1 MPTRGSGR
9 DRERRAARDEAQR
22 RQAARAQRR
31 RQIIAIGAVM
41 LVLLLVGGAIAAAT
55 SSNNSSGTAT
65 STTTTAAASSTT
77 ATDGPTVTTPPGPAG
92 AALTGATPCPAEDGS
107 SARTTQ
113 FAQPPPTCIDPAKS
127 YDAVVTTSEGSFTF
141 YLNTKL
147 APTSVNNFVVLAR
160 YHYYDGTPVTEITTD
175 TTMQAGSVTNSNG
188 SPGPGYTLPAEYQ
201 QSGST
206 TGVVIT
212 LGTLA
217 LAPISTTND
226 AVGAQFLITLGDK
239 AASLAPTTTVIGL
252 MLDDPG
258 NTVHKINT
266 LGTQS
271 GGPTKVVTIQ
281 SVKIVLAPVTSTTA
295 TP

>member
-1 MPTRGSGR
+1 MPTRGTAR
-9 DRERRAARDEAQR
+9 DRERRAARTEAQR
-22 RQAARAQRR
+22 RQAARSQRR
-31 RQIIAIGAVM
+31 RQVIAIAAVL

-55 SSNNSSGTAT
+55 SASNDSSSATT
-65 STTTTAAASSTT
+65 STTTGQSSTT
-77 ATDGPTVTTPPGPAG
+77 VAEGPTVTTPAGPAG
-92 AALTGATPCPAEDGS
+92 AALSGATPCPAEDGS
-107 SARTTQ
+107 SPRTTQ
-113 FAQPPPTCIDPAKS
+113 FAQAPPTCIDPTKT

-147 APTSVNNFVVLAR
+147 APRSVNNFVVLAR

-175 TTMQAGSVTNSNG
+175 TSMQAGSVTNPG
-188 SPGPGYTLPAEYQ
+188 GAPGPGYTLPAEYQ
-201 QSGST
+201 HANGT
-206 TGVVIT
+206 TGVVMT

-217 LAPISTTND
+217 LAPISSTDD

-239 AASLAPTTTVIGL
+239 QANLPPTTTVIGL

-271 GGPTKVVTIQ
+271 GGPTKVVTID
-281 SVKIVLAPVTSTTA
+281 SVRIELAPVTTTTA

>member
-1 MPTRGSGR
+1 
-9 DRERRAARDEAQR
+9 
-22 RQAARAQRR
+22 
-31 RQIIAIGAVM
+31 M

-55 SSNNSSGTAT
+55 SSNNNSSTDT
-65 STTTTAAASSTT
+65 STTTTAASSTT
-77 ATDGPTVTTPPGPAG
+77 VAEGPTVTTPAGPAG

-107 SARTTQ
+107 SPRTTQ
-113 FAQPPPTCIDPAKS
+113 FAQPPPTCIDPSKA
-127 YDAVVTTSEGSFTF
+127 YDAVVTTSQGSFTF
-141 YLNTKL
+141 YLNTEL
-147 APTSVNNFVVLAR
+147 APRSVNNFVVLAR
-160 YHYYDGTPVTEITTD
+160 YHYYDGTPVTNITTD
-175 TTMQAGSVTNSNG
+175 TTMQAGSVTNPNG
-188 SPGPGYTLPAEYQ
+188 TPGPGYTLPAEYQ

-239 AASLAPTTTVIGL
+239 ATSLAPTTTVIGL

-271 GGPTKVVTIQ
+271 GGPTKVVTIE
-281 SVKIVLAPVTSTTA
+281 SVKIELAPVTTT
-295 TP
+295 TTSSP